1 MTPSVK
7 DYSYYQIRRLD
18 PIFWFLFILII
29 KGILYVI
36 DTILWLCFGYSF
48 LQGNKEEQ
56 ERAKLYEQSAH
67 IIRIYGRG
75 TINLFGNHNETNF
88 LYLHDKYVH
97 PSYILEHDNVILMGV
112 DEKRAYFCVSN
123 EGVDPYHSSTGPFL
137 WANTFIAAEKLL
149 VLDIDHFHRLAE
161 HRGNPFVT
169 DNLKITLIHMTA
181 RCGST
186 LLCQIL
192 EKVPR
197 VKVMSEPNVFSYICN
212 LYLQGNIS
220 YVEYQR
226 LLESTFRLQCK
237 KAKNI
242 DHIVIKWA
250 VVATPAIPFLKE
262 KYPELNLIFNTRNIK
277 ETARSIGKVFDWVLP
292 VSMRLSAAA
301 TMFFLDRYEH
311 VPIHFDDIKWWKI
324 YRSWKLCTDEDI
336 EKAKF
341 LFYNW
346 WGSIELYHKT
356 KETYLMTI
364 LYEDLSKNP
373 KSVINEL
380 FKILDISVDHLEN
393 AMEALKLDSQ
403 QGMFGKRG
411 SFLKDDGT
419 NACMELNKIFQN
431 LNIHIS
437 TDMSLEELRVLLK

>member
-1 MTPSVK
+1 
-7 DYSYYQIRRLD
+7 
-18 PIFWFLFILII
+18 
-29 KGILYVI
+29 
-36 DTILWLCFGYSF
+36 
-48 LQGNKEEQ
+48 
-56 ERAKLYEQSAH
+56 
-67 IIRIYGRG
+67 
-75 TINLFGNHNETNF
+75 
-88 LYLHDKYVH
+88 
-97 PSYILEHDNVILMGV
+97 
-112 DEKRAYFCVSN
+112 
-123 EGVDPYHSSTGPFL
+123 
-137 WANTFIAAEKLL
+137 
-149 VLDIDHFHRLAE
+149 
-161 HRGNPFVT
+161 
-169 DNLKITLIHMTA
+169 MTA

-197 VKVMSEPNVFSYICN
+197 VKVMSEPNVFSYVCN

-242 DHIVIKWA
+242 DHIIIKWA

-262 KYPELNLIFNTRNIK
+262 KYPALNLIFNTRHIK

-292 VSMRLSAAA
+292 VSMRLAAAA

-311 VPIHFDDIKWWKI
+311 VPIHFDDIKWWRI

-356 KETYLMTI
+356 KETYVMTI
-364 LYEDLSKNP
+364 LYEDLNNNP
-373 KSVINEL
+373 NSVVKEL
-380 FKILDISVDHLEN
+380 FKILGISFDHLEN

-411 SFLKDDGT
+411 SSPKYVGI
-419 NACMELNKIFQN
+419 NVCMELNKIFQN
-431 LNIHIS
+431 LNIPIS
-437 TDMSLEELRVLLK
+437 RDMSLEELRVLLK